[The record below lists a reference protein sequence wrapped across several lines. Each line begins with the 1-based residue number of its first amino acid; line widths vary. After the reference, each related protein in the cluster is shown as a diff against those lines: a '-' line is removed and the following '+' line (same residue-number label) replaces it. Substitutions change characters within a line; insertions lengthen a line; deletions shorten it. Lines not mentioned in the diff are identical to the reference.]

1 VKPDAV
7 GSLVEGAALAGR
19 HAWVTGAGSGLG
31 RASALALARMGA
43 TVYLVGRTPESLR
56 QTKYLINEEGA
67 EAEIC
72 AGDVTDRRFVA
83 SAMGEA
89 RVDVLINGAGRNIPE
104 HLDAITPQ
112 SYSAVMAVNV
122 EATLFVTQQ
131 AVARMRACG
140 EGGSIVSI
148 SSQMGHVGGPQRV
161 VYCTSKWAL
170 EGLTK
175 ALALELATENIRV
188 NTVAPTF
195 VETDLTAASLAHPEF
210 RNWALGSIPMG
221 RLGRVDEVAAAVAF
235 LASPA
240 ASLITGTSLLVD
252 GGWTAQ

>member
-1 VKPDAV
+1 M
-7 GSLVEGAALAGR
+7 GHRCGF
-19 HAWVTGAGSGLG
+19 GLG
-31 RASALALARMGA
+31 TGVGARAGPDGRDRVPGGA
-43 TVYLVGRTPESLR
+43 HPESLR

-67 EAEIC
+67 KAEIC
-72 AGDVTDRRFVA
+72 PGDVTDRRFVA

-89 RVDVLINGAGRNIPE
+89 RVDVLINSAGRNIPE
-104 HLDAITPQ
+104 HLDAITPE

-221 RLGRVDEVAAAVAF
+221 RLGRVDEVAAAVR
-235 LASPA
+235 LPPRA
-240 ASLITGTSLLVD
+240 A
-252 GGWTAQ
+252 APC